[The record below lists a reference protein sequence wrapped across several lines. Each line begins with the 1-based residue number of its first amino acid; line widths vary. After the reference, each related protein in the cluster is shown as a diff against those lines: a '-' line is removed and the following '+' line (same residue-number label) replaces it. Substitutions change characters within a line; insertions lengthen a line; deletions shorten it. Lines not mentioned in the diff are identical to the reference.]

1 MGFPVFNVA
10 TTWDSVVVSDCVP
23 AQAYKNV
30 LLTCIQYSF
39 DRSTRMD
46 INTAMKRKIQV
57 CMHVNIQVMY
67 LCYLH
72 MFFIVGYGPSLPA
85 AMFEHKAS
93 TGWPSQTDATIALP
107 THMPCADSM
116 PNAANPQEFLKI
128 RMPSHAIFSCNAFVY
143 NGPAKRHLWSLGAVT
158 STRKRSC
165 KEGWFQVPC
174 CGDTNA
180 STQMLK
186 AVLPHLQIQD
196 KTNTSLSWPT
206 KEKGSLL

>member
-1 MGFPVFNVA
+1 MRQNKNTLGWDETLTSHLELCTPVRLGRSTFLKRIPMGFPVFNVA
-10 TTWDSVVVSDCVP
+10 TTWDSVVVSDCVS

-57 CMHVNIQVMY
+57 CMHVNIQVVY

-72 MFFIVGYGPSLPA
+72 TEASLDTIWPLLPP

-116 PNAANPQEFLKI
+116 PKC
-128 RMPSHAIFSCNAFVY
+128 S
-143 NGPAKRHLWSLGAVT
+143 K
-158 STRKRSC
+158 STGISYS
-165 KEGWFQVPC
+165 Q
-174 CGDTNA
+174 N
-180 STQMLK
+180 
-186 AVLPHLQIQD
+186 
-196 KTNTSLSWPT
+196 
-206 KEKGSLL
+206 